1 MPVPVQAWSISIATA
16 PPPAPGGPTFRF
28 GVSVRLQGGSEG
40 ALRVET
46 VEELMAICAV
56 LQLPGGQLLFEPN
69 GQTLIKSA

>member
-1 MPVPVQAWSISIATA
+1 MCPSLGLETTKPRE
-16 PPPAPGGPTFRF
+16 PPAPGGPTFQF
-28 GVSVRLQGGSEG
+28 QVQVRLPNAQQG

-56 LQLPGGQLLFEPN
+56 LQIPTGQLFFEPN